1 VFYLQLILA
10 GIATGCI
17 YSLAGMGV
25 VLTYNATGVFNFA
38 HGAIATFVA
47 YTLWQLNAGWGV
59 PLGIAAPISL
69 VIIGPGIGFLLERLV
84 FRPLARRGA
93 GTSEKLVATL
103 GIFVLLLG
111 VTYVIWTG
119 NVRQGPR
126 LISSRPLE
134 LADGLRIGLDQ
145 LVVVL
150 LAVVLSALVWWL
162 FRRTRLGCDIRAVV
176 DRRELAELAAV
187 DSDRVAAI
195 AWAIGCGFAGL
206 TGVLFAQNGLD
217 PYHLTLLVVETFSIA
232 VVARLTSLPMALA
245 AGVLLLGVGHSLL
258 TQFNPFAGSTAG
270 RVVAELK
277 PNLSVVILFAALVL
291 YRRLDVVGE
300 DGDGGLGRIGRGRRP
315 RRRSASSSGVGARA
329 LVPALVAVGFL
340 LLPFFLSRTTW
351 AYGHRLPALVIVFA
365 SIVAVTGFSGQI
377 SLGQAAFAG
386 FGAFLSAR
394 LSNTYGLPVVLTM
407 LLGGLGAIVLGLV
420 AGLPA
425 VKRRGLFLALTT
437 LALGLL
443 VYSLVFQS
451 TVFAGG
457 VNGLRVTR
465 PSLFG
470 WSLGGSY
477 AFYYFELVVMGV
489 MLLLARNLRSG
500 RLGRIL
506 AAIRDSETAAKSVG
520 IDLRTYKLFIFAASA
535 FIAGIGGALLTMQS
549 KAFSAFQFEPLQS
562 SLLWFMVVIVA
573 GVDSIG
579 GAVLGA
585 GLFVMLDVV
594 VKQDGVSQLV
604 IGAIALMLGRLPGG
618 NLLGLLRSMGD
629 GAVRRLQ
636 RVFVDAAD
644 DGLGAGDVEPVYR
657 PSALAERLLAARSAR

>member
-1 VFYLQLILA
+1 MFYIQLILA

-25 VLTYNATGVFNFA
+25 VLTYKATGVFNFA
-38 HGAIATFVA
+38 HGAIAMFVA
-47 YTLWQLNAGWGV
+47 YTLWQMNSEWGV

-69 VIIGPGIGFLLERLV
+69 LVIGPGIGVVLERVV

-103 GIFVLLLG
+103 GIFTLLLG
-111 VTYVIWTG
+111 LAFVIWTG
-119 NVRQGPR
+119 TVRQGPR
-126 LISSRPLE
+126 LISNRPLHITDD
-134 LADGLRIGLDQ
+134 LLIGLDQ
-145 LVVVL
+145 LMVVVL
-150 LAVVLSALVWWL
+150 VLGVSGVVWWV

-187 DSDRVAAI
+187 DSDRVASI

-206 TGVLFAQNGLD
+206 TGVLLAQDSLD

-232 VVARLTSLPMALA
+232 VVARLTSLPIAVG

-258 TQFNPFAGSTAG
+258 TEVHLFGSSTAG
-270 RVVAELK
+270 RVFAELK
-277 PNLSVVILFAALVL
+277 PNLSVIILFAALLL

-300 DGDGGLGRIGRGRRP
+300 DGGLSALARVRR
-315 RRRSASSSGVGARA
+315 RRRSSSSTTVA
-329 LVPALVAVGFL
+329 LVIVAAGFAV
-340 LLPFFLSRTTW
+340 LPFFLDTTTF
-351 AYGHRLPALVIVFA
+351 AYGHRLPAMVIIFA

-394 LSNTYGLPVVLTM
+394 LTSSYGWPVVLTVV
-407 LLGGLGAIVLGLV
+407 LGGLGAIVLGLV

-457 VNGLRVTR
+457 ANGLRVAR

-470 WSLGGSY
+470 WSLDGPY
-477 AFYYFELVVMGV
+477 AFYYFELAVMAL
-489 MLLLARNLRSG
+489 MLLLTRNLRSG

-535 FIAGIGGALLTMQS
+535 FIAGIGGALLTQQPR
-549 KAFSAFQFEPLQS
+549 AFSAFQFEPLQS
-562 SLLWFMVVIVA
+562 SLFWFMVVIVA
-573 GVDSIG
+573 GVHSIS

-585 GLFVMLDVV
+585 VLFVMLDVV
-594 VKQDGVSQLV
+594 VNQDGVSQLV
-604 IGAIALMLGRLPGG
+604 IGVIALTLGRLPGG
-618 NLLGLLRSMGD
+618 NLLGLLVAVWD
-629 GAVRRLQ
+629 ALVRRLQ
-636 RVFVDAAD
+636 RAFADAMARPSDAVDAAS
-644 DGLGAGDVEPVYR
+644 PVYR
-657 PSALAERLLAARSAR
+657 PSPLALRLLGSGRSPQ

>member
-59 PLGIAAPISL
+59 PLAIAAPISL
-69 VIIGPGIGFLLERLV
+69 VVIGPGLGFLLERVV

-134 LADGLRIGLDQ
+134 LASGLRIGLDQ

-150 LAVVLSALVWWL
+150 LAVVLSVLVWWL

-270 RVVAELK
+270 RIVAELK

-300 DGDGGLGRIGRGRRP
+300 DGDGGLGRIGRGRRS
-315 RRRSASSSGVGARA
+315 RRRSPSGASPATGARVV
-329 LVPALVAVGFL
+329 VPALVAFGFVV
-340 LLPFFLSRTTW
+340 LPFFLSRTTW

-407 LLGGLGAIVLGLV
+407 LLGGLGAIVLGLI

-470 WSLGGSY
+470 WSLDGSY
-477 AFYYFELVVMGV
+477 AFYYFELAVMSV

-604 IGAIALMLGRLPGG
+604 IGAIALTLGRLPGG
-618 NLLGLLRSMGD
+618 NLLGLLRSIGD
-629 GAVRRLQ
+629 GAVRRLE
-636 RVFVDAAD
+636 RVFVDAA
-644 DGLGAGDVEPVYR
+644 GSRERAPAPTFR
-657 PSALAERLLAARSAR
+657 PSPLALDLMERSR

>member
-1 VFYLQLILA
+1 VFYLQRILA

-47 YTLWQLNAGWGV
+47 YTLWQLNAGGGV
-59 PLGIAAPISL
+59 PLAIAAPISL
-69 VIIGPGIGFLLERLV
+69 VVIGPGLGFLLERVV

-134 LADGLRIGLDQ
+134 LASGLRIGLDQ

-150 LAVVLSALVWWL
+150 LAVVLSVLVWWL

-258 TQFNPFAGSTAG
+258 TLFNPFAGSTAG
-270 RVVAELK
+270 RIVAELK

-300 DGDGGLGRIGRGRRP
+300 DGDGGLGRIGRGRRS
-315 RRRSASSSGVGARA
+315 RRRSPSGASPATGARVV
-329 LVPALVAVGFL
+329 VPALVAFGFVV
-340 LLPFFLSRTTW
+340 LPFFLSRTTW

-407 LLGGLGAIVLGLV
+407 LLGGLGAIVLGLI

-470 WSLGGSY
+470 WSLDGSY
-477 AFYYFELVVMGV
+477 AFYYFELAVMSV

-604 IGAIALMLGRLPGG
+604 IGAIALTLGRLPGG
-618 NLLGLLRSMGD
+618 NLLGLLRSIGD
-629 GAVRRLQ
+629 GAVRRLE
-636 RVFVDAAD
+636 RVFVDAA
-644 DGLGAGDVEPVYR
+644 GSRERAPAPTFR
-657 PSALAERLLAARSAR
+657 PSPLALDLMERSR

>member
-1 VFYLQLILA
+1 MFYLQLILA

-59 PLGIAAPISL
+59 PLAIAAPISL
-69 VIIGPGIGFLLERLV
+69 VVIGPGLGFLLERVV

-134 LADGLRIGLDQ
+134 LASGLRIGLDQ

-150 LAVVLSALVWWL
+150 LAVVLSVLVWWL

-270 RVVAELK
+270 RIVAELK

-300 DGDGGLGRIGRGRRP
+300 DGDGGLGRIGRGRRS
-315 RRRSASSSGVGARA
+315 RRRSPSGASPATGARA
-329 LVPALVAVGFL
+329 VVPALVAFGFVV
-340 LLPFFLSRTTW
+340 LPFFLSRTTW

-407 LLGGLGAIVLGLV
+407 LLGGLGAIVLGLI

-470 WSLGGSY
+470 WSLDGSY
-477 AFYYFELVVMGV
+477 AFYYFELAVMSV

-604 IGAIALMLGRLPGG
+604 IGAIALTLGRLPGG
-618 NLLGLLRSMGD
+618 NLLGLLRSIGD
-629 GAVRRLQ
+629 GAVRRLE
-636 RVFVDAAD
+636 RVFVDAA
-644 DGLGAGDVEPVYR
+644 GSRERAPAPTFR
-657 PSALAERLLAARSAR
+657 PSPLALDLMERSR

>member
-1 VFYLQLILA
+1 MFYLQLILA

-59 PLGIAAPISL
+59 PLAIAAPISL
-69 VIIGPGIGFLLERLV
+69 VVIGPGLGFLLERVV

-134 LADGLRIGLDQ
+134 LAQGLRIGLDQ

-150 LAVVLSALVWWL
+150 LAVVLSVLVWWL

-270 RVVAELK
+270 RIVAELK

-300 DGDGGLGRIGRGRRP
+300 DGDGGLGRIGRGRRS
-315 RRRSASSSGVGARA
+315 RRRSSSPAAGARA
-329 LVPALVAVGFL
+329 VAPALVAFGFVV
-340 LLPFFLSRTTW
+340 LPFFLSRTTW

-394 LSNTYGLPVVLTM
+394 LSNTYGLPVVVTM
-407 LLGGLGAIVLGLV
+407 LLGGLGAIVLGLI

-470 WSLGGSY
+470 WSLDGSY
-477 AFYYFELVVMGV
+477 AFYYFELVVMSV

-604 IGAIALMLGRLPGG
+604 IGAIALTLGRLPGG
-618 NLLGLLRSMGD
+618 NLLGLLRSIGD

-636 RVFVDAAD
+636 RVFTEAAVAP
-644 DGLGAGDVEPVYR
+644 GSEPAPTLR
-657 PSALAERLLAARSAR
+657 PSPLALQLMERSR

>member
-25 VLTYNATGVFNFA
+25 VLTYKATGVFNFA
-38 HGAIATFVA
+38 HGAIAMFVA
-47 YTLWQLNAGWGV
+47 YTLWQLNAEWGV
-59 PLGIAAPISL
+59 PLAVAAPISL
-69 VIIGPGIGFLLERLV
+69 LVIGPGIGLALERIV

-111 VTYVIWTG
+111 LAFVIWTG
-119 NVRQGPR
+119 TVRQGPR
-126 LISSRPLE
+126 LISNRPLE
-134 LADGLRIGLDQ
+134 LTNGLRIGLDQ
-145 LVVVL
+145 LTVVL
-150 LAVVLSALVWWL
+150 LVLGVSALVWWL

-187 DSDRVAAI
+187 DSDRVAGI
-195 AWAIGCGFAGL
+195 AWALGCGFAGL
-206 TGVLFAQNGLD
+206 TGVLLAPSGLD

-232 VVARLTSLPMALA
+232 VVARLTSLPIAVG
-245 AGVLLLGVGHSLL
+245 AGILFLGVGQSLL
-258 TQFNPFAGSTAG
+258 TEVHLFGASTAG
-270 RVVAELK
+270 RVVEELK
-277 PNLSVVILFAALVL
+277 PNLSVILLFAALLL

-300 DGDGGLGRIGRGRRP
+300 DGGLGALARVARP
-315 RRRSASSSGVGARA
+315 RRRSATPASWV
-329 LVPALVAVGFL
+329 VPAAVAFGFL
-340 LLPFFLSRTTW
+340 VLPFFLSNVTF
-351 AYGHRLPALVIVFA
+351 AYGHRLPAMVIIFS

-394 LSNTYGLPVVLTM
+394 LSNSLGWPVLLTVF
-407 LLGGLGAIVLGLV
+407 LGGVGSIVLGLV

-470 WSLGGSY
+470 WSLDGPY
-477 AFYYFELVVMGV
+477 AFYYFEVAVMA
-489 MLLLARNLRSG
+489 LLLLLTRNLRSG
-500 RLGRIL
+500 RLGRTL

-535 FIAGIGGALLTMQS
+535 FIAGIGGALLTQQPR
-549 KAFSAFQFEPLQS
+549 AFSAFQFEPLSS
-562 SLLWFMVVIVA
+562 SLFWFMVVIVA
-573 GVDSIG
+573 GVHSIS

-585 GLFVMLDVV
+585 TVFVMLDVV
-594 VKQDGVSQLV
+594 VKVDGLSQLV
-604 IGAIALMLGRLPGG
+604 IGVLALTLGRLPGG
-618 NLLGLLRSMGD
+618 NLLGLLQAIGD
-629 GAVRRLQ
+629 GFVRRLQ
-636 RVFVDAAD
+636 GSFTDALRPEVPD
-644 DGLGAGDVEPVYR
+644 DRPVLR
-657 PSALAERLLAARSAR
+657 PSPLAERLLATSGRGASE

>member
-59 PLGIAAPISL
+59 PLAIAAPVSL
-69 VIIGPGIGFLLERLV
+69 VLIGPGLGFLLERVV

-134 LADGLRIGLDQ
+134 LANGLRIGLDQ

-150 LAVVLSALVWWL
+150 LAVVLSVLVWWL

-270 RVVAELK
+270 RIVAELK

-300 DGDGGLGRIGRGRRP
+300 DGDGGLGRIGRAGRSRP
-315 RRRSASSSGVGARA
+315 RSGSTTAGTRA
-329 LVPALVAVGFL
+329 VVPALVAFGFL
-340 LLPFFLSRTTW
+340 VLPFFLSRTTW
-351 AYGHRLPALVIVFA
+351 AYGHRLPALVIVFT

-470 WSLGGSY
+470 WSLDGSY

-535 FIAGIGGALLTMQS
+535 FIAGIGGALLTMQT

-604 IGAIALMLGRLPGG
+604 IGAIALTLGRLPGG
-618 NLLGLLRSMGD
+618 NLLGLLRSIGD

-636 RVFVDAAD
+636 RVFTDATHTPDAP
-644 DGLGAGDVEPVYR
+644 VEPVYR
-657 PSALAERLLAARSAR
+657 PSPLAEQLLAARSTR

>member
-1 VFYLQLILA
+1 VFYIQLILA

-25 VLTYNATGVFNFA
+25 VLTYRATGVFNFA
-38 HGAIATFVA
+38 HGAIAMFVA
-47 YTLWQLNAGWGV
+47 YTLWQMNSEWGV
-59 PLGIAAPISL
+59 PLAIAAPISL
-69 VIIGPGIGFLLERLV
+69 LVIGPGIGLLLERVV
-84 FRPLARRGA
+84 FRPLAHRGA

-111 VTYVIWTG
+111 VAFVIWTG
-119 NVRQGPR
+119 TLRQGPR
-126 LISSRPLE
+126 LISNRPLHLTDE
-134 LADGLRIGLDQ
+134 LVIGLDQ
-145 LVVVL
+145 LIVVL
-150 LAVVLSALVWWL
+150 IVVVLSAVLWWL

-187 DSDRVAAI
+187 DSDRVASI
-195 AWAIGCGFAGL
+195 AWALGCGFAGL
-206 TGVLFAQNGLD
+206 SGVLLAPDGLN
-217 PYHLTLLVVETFSIA
+217 PYQLTLLVVETFSIA
-232 VVARLTSLPMALA
+232 VVARLTSLPIAVLS
-245 AGVLLLGVGHSLL
+245 GVLFLGVGQNLL
-258 TQFNPFAGSTAG
+258 TEFNPFGSSTAG
-270 RVVAELK
+270 RIVAELK
-277 PNLSVVILFAALVL
+277 PNLSVIILFAALLL

-300 DGDGGLGRIGRGRRP
+300 DAGLSALARVRRP
-315 RRRSASSSGVGARA
+315 SRRGGSASS
-329 LVPALVAVGFL
+329 PASPATVVVTLLVAFGFL
-340 LLPFFLSRTTW
+340 VLPFFLDRVSF
-351 AYGHRLPALVIVFA
+351 AYGHRLPAMVIIFA

-394 LSNTYGLPVVLTM
+394 LTNSFGLPVILTVF
-407 LLGGLGAIVLGLV
+407 LGGLGAIVVGLV

-443 VYSLVFQS
+443 VYRLVLQS

-457 VNGLRVTR
+457 LNGLRVTR

-470 WSLGGSY
+470 WSLDGSY
-477 AFYYFELVVMGV
+477 AFYYFELVVMAL
-489 MLLLARNLRSG
+489 MLLLTRNLRSG

-535 FIAGIGGALLTMQS
+535 FIAGIGGALLTQQPR
-549 KAFSAFQFEPLQS
+549 AFSAFQFEPLGS
-562 SLLWFMVVIVA
+562 SLFWFMIVIVA
-573 GVDSIG
+573 GVHSIA

-585 GLFVMLDVV
+585 GLFVILDIV
-594 VKQDGVSQLV
+594 VKQDGVSELV
-604 IGAIALMLGRLPGG
+604 IGAIALTLGRLPGG
-618 NLLGLLRSMGD
+618 NLLGLLHAIGD

-636 RVFVDAAD
+636 RVFVEAAAPGVGDAA
-644 DGLGAGDVEPVYR
+644 VPRYR
-657 PSALAERLLAARSAR
+657 PSPLASRLLAQRQVSR